1 MPFEVPTS
9 TFNAQEH
16 ATNKVLR
23 SNQLEVTILEQ
34 FKTAYEDF
42 WGVSG
47 SDDVKGIDEGQ
58 APTFASNGSRYSVE
72 EMQSILNVLG
82 ATAIQILTAAA
93 GLVEFIDIAY
103 PGVLADRYKG
113 AAFDYTVGP
122 SGLTLTEL
130 NAAWAVPPVE
140 TPPV

>member
-34 FKTAYEDF
+34 FKAAYEDF

-47 SDDVKGIDEGQ
+47 SDDVKGVDEGQ
-58 APTFASNGSRYSVE
+58 VPTFVSTGSRYSVTQ
-72 EMQSILNVLG
+72 MQAILDVIG

-93 GLVEFIDIAY
+93 GLVQFIEAAY
-103 PGVLADRYKG
+103 PGVLEERYKG
-113 AAFDYTVGP
+113 TAFDYTIGP
-122 SGLTLTEL
+122 SGLTLTGL
-130 NAAWAVPPVE
+130 NSAW
-140 TPPV
+140 TPPQVEE